1 MVVLMNKMSKNEPKN
16 KDVGNPKDT
25 STVQDDITHD
35 AIYVRDL
42 VKKYDDFQALS
53 GLNLTVKKGE
63 IYGLLGPNGAGK
75 TTAVKIFCGLVK
87 KTSGFAKVLG
97 KEVPSEDIRPLIG
110 YMPQETAIYQDLTVH
125 ENIELFGRLYN
136 LDMNTILKREK
147 ELLDFI
153 SLSKWRDSAVWTL
166 SGGMKHRVSLACA
179 MIHSPELLI
188 LDEPTVGVDPQLR
201 AIFWDYF
208 KKIVSKGKTILITTH
223 YMDEAFNCTRV
234 GLMRLGKL
242 IAEGTP
248 EEIVSK
254 TNTRNLE
261 DAFLKL
267 AKEVEVWEE

>member
-1 MVVLMNKMSKNEPKN
+1 MNKICKKEQKNEAQKEEL
-16 KDVGNPKDT
+16 KEKT
-25 STVQDDITHD
+25 KTQDDIVHD

-42 VKKYDDFQALS
+42 VKKYGDFQALS

-87 KTSGFAKVLG
+87 YTSGTAKVLG
-97 KEVPSEDIRPLIG
+97 KEVPSEEIRHQIG

-125 ENIELFGRLYN
+125 ENIELFGQLYG
-136 LDMNTILKREK
+136 LDSNTITKREK

-153 SLSKWRDSAVWTL
+153 SLSKWRDSPVWTL

-179 MIHSPELLI
+179 MVHSPELLI

-201 AIFWDYF
+201 TIFWEYF
-208 KKIVSKGKTILITTH
+208 RKIVSEGKTILITTH

-234 GLMRLGKL
+234 GLMRLGRL

-254 TNTRNLE
+254 HKARNLE

-267 AKEVEVWEE
+267 AKEVEE